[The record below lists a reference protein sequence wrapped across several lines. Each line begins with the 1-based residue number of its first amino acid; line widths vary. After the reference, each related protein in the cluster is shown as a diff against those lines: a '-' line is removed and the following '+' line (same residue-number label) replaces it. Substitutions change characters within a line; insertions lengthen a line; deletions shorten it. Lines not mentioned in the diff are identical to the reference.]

1 MKVYIIGGTGFLGT
15 FLIPKLMAKG
25 HDITVLTRSEE
36 KASPLESLGVDVM
49 VGDLLRPESILER
62 IPPQDAIIS
71 IAVPDVKIG
80 RISQNRLKK
89 LQKETK
95 KLFSTPVAIAEKC
108 QCPLIVT
115 LGSSFTTRGDE
126 TADETWPIE
135 RFGVARIGKAVDP
148 LLSEVQQ
155 RGSPPLIQMLPG
167 QIYGP
172 GGLFK
177 RVMYERMKKG
187 KYRVVGSGENHIPR
201 IHVKDCAEAY
211 VCALEKMPVGERFII
226 ADDGPCTAR
235 EFMDYMAKNMKVP
248 RPKSVPGFVIRIVL
262 GKLLYETITMNCRV
276 SNAKAKKQLGW
287 QLRYPTFKEGLPATI
302 KELEGPESHHVDT
315 SAVP

>member
-25 HDITVLTRSEE
+25 HDITVLTRS
-36 KASPLESLGVDVM
+36 KDKVSQLESSGINVV

-62 IPPQDAIIS
+62 IPPQDAVIS
-71 IAVPDVKIG
+71 IAMPDVKIG
-80 RISQNRLKK
+80 RVSQKK
-89 LQKETK
+89 LKSLQVKTK
-95 KLFSTPVAIAEKC
+95 MYFSTPVAIAEQC

-148 LLSEVQQ
+148 LLSEVQR
-155 RGSPPLIQMLPG
+155 RGSPSLIQMLPG

-187 KYRVVGSGENHIPR
+187 KYRVVGSGDNYIPR
-201 IHVKDCAEAY
+201 VHVEDCAEAY
-211 VCALEKMPVGERFII
+211 VLALEKMPIGEKFII
-226 ADDGPCTAR
+226 ADDRPCTAR
-235 EFMDYMAKNMKVP
+235 EFTDCMAENMKVP
-248 RPKSVPGFVIRIVL
+248 KPGSVPGFVIRVVL
-262 GKLLYETITMNCRV
+262 GKLLYEAITMNCRV
-276 SNAKAKKQLGW
+276 SNAKAKKLLGW
-287 QLRYPTFKEGLPATI
+287 QLQYPTFNEGLPATI
-302 KELEGPESHHVDT
+302 KELEGPESHSVDT
-315 SAVP
+315 SAAP